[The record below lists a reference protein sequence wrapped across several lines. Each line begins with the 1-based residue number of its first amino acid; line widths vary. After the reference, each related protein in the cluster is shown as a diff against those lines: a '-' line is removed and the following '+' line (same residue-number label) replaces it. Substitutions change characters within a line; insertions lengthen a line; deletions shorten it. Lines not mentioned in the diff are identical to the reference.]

1 MTILKEF
8 FNFLFDPRLFFAMC
22 VGTLILLIWKREFF
36 SSKAFGWTSMVLLT
50 LFMIFGMFDKNFV
63 LIMTKPDNVPI
74 IGLIFLR
81 ASITAT

>member
-36 SSKAFGWTSMVLLT
+36 EGGAVWIEGATA
-50 LFMIFGMFDKNFV
+50 D
-63 LIMTKPDNVPI
+63 PDDEHA
-74 IGLIFLR
+74 R
-81 ASITAT
+81 QTAERVACA